1 MEKLLFF
8 LIPLITF
15 SSIISAGND
24 TNLTSP
30 TPPSTVF
37 SPTNSVNLTEAA
49 QQIENSTTYD
59 DDISNQT
66 SKPTTV
72 QFSRSTVTGESTS
85 SSSFI
90 RSTTPT
96 TISKFYTDTSLN
108 GVSASATKITEA
120 ISSTTV
126 FSNISMSE
134 ATVTPS
140 PAESR
145 LTLLAFGVM
154 SLILILIV
162 VMVILVAAVNLK
174 GRCCR
179 NTQQHESIKNRD
191 SLVSDSN
198 LTSNGEKEN
207 ITLVSV
213 RTINTEYNADSPQI
227 SSVHSTIVDNDDHE
241 LSRDQLISLGS

>member
-8 LIPLITF
+8 LILLITF
-15 SSIISAGND
+15 SSIISAVND
-24 TNLTSP
+24 TNLTST
-30 TPPSTVF
+30 TPPSTVV
-37 SPTNSVNLTEAA
+37 SSTNSVNLTEAV
-49 QQIENSTTYD
+49 QQLNISTTYED
-59 DDISNQT
+59 SNQT
-66 SKPTTV
+66 SEPVNTSTTV
-72 QFSRSTVTGESTS
+72 LFSRSTEESISNTS
-85 SSSFI
+85 VMV
-90 RSTTPT
+90 STTPT
-96 TISKFYTDTSLN
+96 AISKSYTDTML
-108 GVSASATKITEA
+108 VSTSAAKTTEDVSSAT
-120 ISSTTV
+120 V
-126 FSNISMSE
+126 LSNISMSE
-134 ATVTPS
+134 ATATPL

-154 SLILILIV
+154 SLILVLIV

-179 NTQQHESIKNRD
+179 NTQQHESIKNCD

>member
-37 SPTNSVNLTEAA
+37 SSTNSVNSTEAA
-49 QQIENSTTYD
+49 QQINHSATYD

-72 QFSRSTVTGESTS
+72 QFSRSTGESTS
-85 SSSFI
+85 SASFI

-120 ISSTTV
+120 VSSTTV

-134 ATVTPS
+134 ATATPS